1 MMKLLLGGTSDSTA
15 ILEVLDRLKIDVT
28 SSVVTDYGRHL
39 ASKYGQPVIQ
49 GRLTAEDMVA
59 FIKEN
64 DVDEIIDA
72 THPFA
77 DIVSKEAI
85 RAAEMAGVS
94 YLRFERQATLDLSG
108 AIVVHSTQE
117 AIEEIA
123 KRGYKTVY
131 LGTGSKTL
139 PLFVKGLPEQRIVVR
154 VLPTSEVLLACEQL
168 GLVADQIDA
177 IKALLDADQIV
188 IACGGGGIP
197 VLEQDNHLKG
207 ASAVIEKDLA
217 AGKLA
222 EGVDAD
228 LLIILT
234 NVEQVRINMGKDNEE
249 LLGHITLDYSMDET
263 VLFKSLGVYKCS
275 PGIIINSEVGT
286 NVAAAASGVVTD
298 VAELSETGTT
308 VTVSIGNGYET
319 TTGMIENVNLKKG
332 DKVTTGQLI
341 GTVASPSAY
350 YIEEGPGVYFKLTQ
364 YGEPVN
370 PDAYF
375 VE

>member
-39 ASKYGQPVIQ
+39 ASKFGQPVIQ

-117 AIEEIA
+117 AIDEIA

-139 PLFVKGLPEQRIVVR
+139 PLCQSSGLSFAFCRLQK
-154 VLPTSEVLLACEQL
+154 CFW
-168 GLVADQIDA
+168 LVSNWDW
-177 IKALLDADQIV
+177 
-188 IACGGGGIP
+188 
-197 VLEQDNHLKG
+197 
-207 ASAVIEKDLA
+207 
-217 AGKLA
+217 
-222 EGVDAD
+222 
-228 LLIILT
+228 
-234 NVEQVRINMGKDNEE
+234 
-249 LLGHITLDYSMDET
+249 
-263 VLFKSLGVYKCS
+263 
-275 PGIIINSEVGT
+275 
-286 NVAAAASGVVTD
+286 
-298 VAELSETGTT
+298 
-308 VTVSIGNGYET
+308 
-319 TTGMIENVNLKKG
+319 
-332 DKVTTGQLI
+332 
-341 GTVASPSAY
+341 
-350 YIEEGPGVYFKLTQ
+350 
-364 YGEPVN
+364 
-370 PDAYF
+370 
-375 VE
+375 

>member
-1 MMKLLLGGTSDSTA
+1 MHGM
-15 ILEVLDRLKIDVT
+15 EVNMDKDRRNTVK
-28 SSVVTDYGRHL
+28 
-39 ASKYGQPVIQ
+39 
-49 GRLTAEDMVA
+49 
-59 FIKEN
+59 
-64 DVDEIIDA
+64 
-72 THPFA
+72 
-77 DIVSKEAI
+77 IVSTI
-85 RAAEMAGVS
+85 ISLGIIAA
-94 YLRFERQATLDLSG
+94 
-108 AIVVHSTQE
+108 
-117 AIEEIA
+117 
-123 KRGYKTVY
+123 
-131 LGTGSKTL
+131 
-139 PLFVKGLPEQRIVVR
+139 
-154 VLPTSEVLLACEQL
+154 
-168 GLVADQIDA
+168 
-177 IKALLDADQIV
+177 
-188 IACGGGGIP
+188 
-197 VLEQDNHLKG
+197 
-207 ASAVIEKDLA
+207 
-217 AGKLA
+217 
-222 EGVDAD
+222 
-228 LLIILT
+228 LIIGVVSVIK
-234 NVEQVRINMGKDNEE
+234 NVNANRNESGNIVNLNETEENVAMKTEDAEENIDESDAQDE
-249 LLGHITLDYSMDET
+249 LLEANARGRMAEKNESVEKNNDELMISNKEDTTMQEEATVPPTLSSEEVMAEAMRSFTFDESNKMAWPVLGHITLDYSMDET